1 MARWMYQK
9 FLSVVKVFTN
19 ARDCGIASCLRMRED
34 CKQPSEKI
42 FIHAGRDGSWQV
54 LQSKQQ
60 EIRQIVQNPLGQQL
74 EQL

>member
-1 MARWMYQK
+1 MLIRK
-9 FLSVVKVFTN
+9 CSFN
-19 ARDCGIASCLRMRED
+19 ARDCGIASCLGVGED

-60 EIRQIVQNPLGQQL
+60 EIRQIVKNPLRQQL